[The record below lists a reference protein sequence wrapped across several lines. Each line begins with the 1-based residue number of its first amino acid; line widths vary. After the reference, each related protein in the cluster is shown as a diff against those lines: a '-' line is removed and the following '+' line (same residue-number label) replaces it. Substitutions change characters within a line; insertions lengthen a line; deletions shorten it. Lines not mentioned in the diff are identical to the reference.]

1 MSYTGSPTFLRCDRP
16 DCGEHVALLGPL
28 TDERAHR
35 RALTARAELQGWQLS
50 PHGDVPIDFCARHT
64 DLTRPHKLTAL
75 YDAQGR
81 ALPYRG
87 GR

>member
-1 MSYTGSPTFLRCDRP
+1 MSYTGTPTFLRCDRP
-16 DCGEHVALLGPL
+16 DCSEHVVCPPL

-35 RALTARAELQGWQLS
+35 RALTVMAELAGWQLS
-50 PHGDVPIDFCARHT
+50 PHCDIPIDFCPRHT

-75 YDAQGR
+75 YDAQGQ